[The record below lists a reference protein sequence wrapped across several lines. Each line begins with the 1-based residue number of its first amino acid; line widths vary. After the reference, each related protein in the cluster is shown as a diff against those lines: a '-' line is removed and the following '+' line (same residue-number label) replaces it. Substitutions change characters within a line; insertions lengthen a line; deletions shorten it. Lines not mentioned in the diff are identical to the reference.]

1 MVCPDLSHLSM
12 TSSSH
17 VFHFLTIVS
26 VACFEDNYKGGVQNK
41 MRVLIISPMHLT
53 VFSGCFCIGLEL
65 DRVTGLPGERAG
77 LR

>member
-1 MVCPDLSHLSM
+1 M
-12 TSSSH
+12 
-17 VFHFLTIVS
+17 S

-53 VFSGCFCIGLEL
+53 MFSGCFCIGLEL
-65 DRVTGLPGERAG
+65 ERVTGLLGERAG